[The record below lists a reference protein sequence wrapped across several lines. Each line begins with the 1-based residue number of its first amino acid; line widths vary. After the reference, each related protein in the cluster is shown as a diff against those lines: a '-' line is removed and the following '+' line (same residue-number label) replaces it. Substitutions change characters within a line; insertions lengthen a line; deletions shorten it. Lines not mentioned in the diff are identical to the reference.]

1 MTTEERLKQYIDNDE
16 VYQDYKNGN
25 INLTDFEK
33 FCIQHCK
40 DIEEILEENQELKSE
55 LELYENGVYYSS
67 ELDKKDKEIEEL
79 KKQQEE
85 FLELLEG
92 MHFETKDKWWLKI
105 LEKYKEIIGGKYEED
120 L

>member
-40 DIEEILEENQELKSE
+40 DIEEILEENQ
-55 LELYENGVYYSS
+55 
-67 ELDKKDKEIEEL
+67 
-79 KKQQEE
+79 
-85 FLELLEG
+85 
-92 MHFETKDKWWLKI
+92 
-105 LEKYKEIIGGKYEED
+105 KYKEAIDYLENTTIVADSYYHQRECLLEILKEVE
-120 L
+120 

>member
-40 DIEEILEENQELKSE
+40 DIEEILEENQ
-55 LELYENGVYYSS
+55 
-67 ELDKKDKEIEEL
+67 
-79 KKQQEE
+79 
-85 FLELLEG
+85 
-92 MHFETKDKWWLKI
+92 
-105 LEKYKEIIGGKYEED
+105 KYKETIDKAIGYLKKWGIESDADMYWRINEYKEYRELLAILKEVE
-120 L
+120 

>member
-40 DIEEILEENQELKSE
+40 DIEEILEESK
-55 LELYENGVYYSS
+55 
-67 ELDKKDKEIEEL
+67 
-79 KKQQEE
+79 
-85 FLELLEG
+85 
-92 MHFETKDKWWLKI
+92 
-105 LEKYKEIIGGKYEED
+105 KYKETIDKAIGYLKKWGIEPDADMYCRINEYKEYRELLAILKEVE
-120 L
+120 

>member
-40 DIEEILEENQELKSE
+40 DIEEILEENQ
-55 LELYENGVYYSS
+55 
-67 ELDKKDKEIEEL
+67 
-79 KKQQEE
+79 
-85 FLELLEG
+85 
-92 MHFETKDKWWLKI
+92 
-105 LEKYKEIIGGKYEED
+105 KYKELIDKAIKYYESNQQECVIGRNKDEKLIKEYYLPAQCSKKMLDILKEVE
-120 L
+120 

>member
-1 MTTEERLKQYIDNDE
+1 MNELEDILNYLETTSLEPHDDYTSEISYKKQ
-16 VYQDYKNGN
+16 K
-25 INLTDFEK
+25 
-33 FCIQHCK
+33 
-40 DIEEILEENQELKSE
+40 ILWNHIKELQRENQELKSE

-92 MHFETKDKWWLKI
+92 MYFETEDKWWLKI
-105 LEKYKEIIGGKYEED
+105 LEKYKEIIGVED
-120 L
+120 EQN